1 MMKTFPRGSVHE
13 HAPLRTWLAEIVSST
28 LAAAKRKAM
37 TMFNLRRA
45 SAIGLVLSSVWA
57 CGSESGSDGTDPVP
71 PFAGAL
77 GPATPPPAVPN
88 APPAANPGPAS
99 TPPEAP
105 APSTNPTAPA
115 GTEGNTPDLPIVQP
129 EQPTPPAGGGG
140 AGGTGAEEPA
150 PEEPAPDPELP
161 PGVDPNFFIFLTFGQ
176 SNMEGVPLPEAQDRQ
191 EDPRVKVLAYDNCA
205 NLGRTY
211 NQWYTASPPLHSC
224 NLGVGP
230 GDYFGKTLAAA
241 LPANVTIGIVPN
253 AIAGVDIDFFRK
265 GVRSARRGEFRIP
278 PDNQR
283 DSAYDM
289 IIERG
294 RLAQQVGVIKGII
307 FHQGESDSGS
317 PNRDQWVGKLQQIV
331 SDIRTDL
338 NIGNVP
344 FVAGELLYNAQ
355 GGCCGDSLNPLINS
369 LPNVIDEA
377 FVVSANG
384 LTNIDNF
391 HFTLPSQ
398 RTFGARYGAVML
410 DALGLGT
417 P

>member
-1 MMKTFPRGSVHE
+1 
-13 HAPLRTWLAEIVSST
+13 
-28 LAAAKRKAM
+28 
-37 TMFNLRRA
+37 MFNLRRA
-45 SAIGLVLSSVWA
+45 SAIGMVLSSVWA
-57 CGSESGSDGTDPVP
+57 CSAESGSDRGEPAP
-71 PFAGAL
+71 PFAGGL
-77 GPATPPPAVPN
+77 GGMTPTPSTPA
-88 APPAANPGPAS
+88 APPVASPAPAAALPD
-99 TPPEAP
+99 AP
-105 APSTNPTAPA
+105 APGPSAPT
-115 GTEGNTPDLPIVQP
+115 GTEGNTPGLPIAQP
-129 EQPTPPAGGGG
+129 QQPAPPPDGNGG

-150 PEEPAPDPELP
+150 PEEPVSNLP

-230 GDYFGKTLAAA
+230 GDYFAKTLAAT

-253 AIAGVDIDFFRK
+253 AISGVDIDFFRK

-283 DSAYDM
+283 TSAYDM

-355 GGCCGDSLNPLINS
+355 GGCCGDSLNPLINT
-369 LPNVIDEA
+369 LPNMIDEA

-398 RTFGARYGAVML
+398 RTFGARYGEIML
-410 DALGLGT
+410 EALGLGA